1 MLRLTFS
8 AKLDLGSYIV
18 SIAKTAS
25 KKSGAFILSVKFLSP
40 EVALYLYKSTIHPL
54 LNTIVT
60 PWLVPLVTTWDC

>member
-25 KKSGAFILSVKFLSP
+25 KKIGAFILSVKFLSP
-40 EVALYLYKSTIHPL
+40 EVALYLYKYTIHPL